1 MSHSSSISD
10 SQPIKELK
18 VDLFG
23 KIELVR
29 LGDGSLAVSRNYRA
43 SRRWVRPL
51 AYYLA
56 AREKKILKIL
66 EPLNE
71 PRLPRLLHW
80 GDGTLVRSYIDGASL
95 YERKV
100 TDSEFFRNARTLLDK
115 IHACGVAHNDIEKP
129 ANWLL
134 IGDNEAGIIDFQIAF
149 FSRRRG
155 PLFRVAVREDLR
167 HLIKQKFRHC
177 PQCLSQEEE
186 KLLAQRSFIGRLWR
200 ATVKPVY
207 NFITRKLLNYS
218 DRKSSTHTR

>member
-1 MSHSSSISD
+1 MD
-10 SQPIKELK
+10 
-18 VDLFG
+18 VFG
-23 KIELVR
+23 RIELLR
-29 LGDGSLAVSRNYRA
+29 LADGSLAVSRNYRA
-43 SRRWVRPL
+43 SRPWVRPL

-80 GDGTLVRSYIDGASL
+80 GDGVLVRSYIDGQSL

-100 TDSEFFRNARTLLDK
+100 TDAEFFRNARTLLDK

-149 FSRRRG
+149 FSRKRG
-155 PLFRVAVREDLR
+155 PIFRVAVREDLR
-167 HLIKQKFRHC
+167 HLIKQKSRHC
-177 PQCLSQEEE
+177 PQWLSEEE
-186 KLLAQRSFIGRLWR
+186 QKMLAQRSWMARLWR
-200 ATVKPVY
+200 LTVKRAY

-218 DRKSSTHTR
+218 DRKRSIHTR

>member
-1 MSHSSSISD
+1 M
-10 SQPIKELK
+10 
-18 VDLFG
+18 DLFG

-29 LGDGSLAVSRNYRA
+29 LADGSLAVSRNYRA

-56 AREKKILKIL
+56 AREKRILNIL

-71 PRLPRLLHW
+71 PRLPRVLHW
-80 GDGTLVRSYIDGASL
+80 GDGVLVRSYIDGASL
-95 YERKV
+95 FERKV
-100 TDSEFFRNARTLLDK
+100 MDAEFFRNARILLDK

-149 FSRRRG
+149 FSRRKG
-155 PLFRVAVREDLR
+155 PLFRVAVREDIR
-167 HLIKQKFRHC
+167 HLIKQKSRHC
-177 PQCLSQEEE
+177 PECLSEEEE
-186 KLLAQRSFIGRLWR
+186 KLLAQRSFVARLWR

-207 NFITRKLLNYS
+207 NFITRKLLKYS
-218 DRKSSTHTR
+218 DRKRSIHTR

>member
-1 MSHSSSISD
+1 MSYSSNISD

-18 VDLFG
+18 ADLFG

-29 LGDGSLAVSRNYRA
+29 LADGSFAVSRNYRA

-66 EPLNE
+66 EPLKE
-71 PRLPRLLHW
+71 PRLPRVLHW
-80 GDGTLVRSYIDGASL
+80 GDGMLVRSYIDGASL

-100 TDSEFFRNARTLLDK
+100 TDPEFFRNARVLLDR

-155 PLFRVAVREDLR
+155 PLFRLAAREDLR
-167 HLIKQKFRHC
+167 HLIKQKFRQC
-177 PQCLSQEEE
+177 PQWLSEEE
-186 KLLAQRSFIGRLWR
+186 QRLLAQRSLVSRLWR

-207 NFITRKLLNYS
+207 NFITRKLLNYA
-218 DRKSSTHTR
+218 DRKSSIHTR

>member
-1 MSHSSSISD
+1 MSQLPSISG

-18 VDLFG
+18 ADLFG
-23 KIELVR
+23 KIELIR
-29 LGDGSLAVSRNYRA
+29 LADGSLAVSRNYRV

-51 AYYLA
+51 AYFLA

-80 GDGTLVRSYIDGASL
+80 GDGKLVRSYIEGKSL
-95 YERKV
+95 YEHKI

-134 IGDNEAGIIDFQIAF
+134 IGNNEAGIIDFQIAF

-167 HLIKQKFRHC
+167 HLIKQKFRNC
-177 PQCLSQEEE
+177 PQCLSEEE
-186 KLLAQRSFIGRLWR
+186 ERLLAQRSVVARLWR
-200 ATVKPVY
+200 AIVKPVY

-218 DRKSSTHTR
+218 DRKSSIHTR